1 MEKSCRK
8 HFYTLFFGAQ
18 TKKHWNHRNGNLDLI
33 YEETFWAHMTG
44 LLRNFQPA
52 LKNVFL
58 KIKKTC
64 TYEKT

>member
-1 MEKSCRK
+1 MQKNFS
-8 HFYTLFFGAQ
+8 TLFFGTQ
-18 TKKHWNHRNGNLDLI
+18 TKKHWNHRNGKLDLI

-44 LLRNFQPA
+44 LLRNVQPA